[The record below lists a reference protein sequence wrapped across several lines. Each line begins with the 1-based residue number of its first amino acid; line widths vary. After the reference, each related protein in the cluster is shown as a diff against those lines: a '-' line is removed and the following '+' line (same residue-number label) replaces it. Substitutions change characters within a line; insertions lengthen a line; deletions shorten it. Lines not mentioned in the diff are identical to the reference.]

1 MVTDKGVRE
10 APMIEYDDDGFKLTH
25 HVPGDSRALDFT
37 ERAGAGRGAG
47 RVRRGRDTARAQY
60 DFGGEFEM
68 FLILGESYYT
78 QVRVRGE

>member
-1 MVTDKGVRE
+1 
-10 APMIEYDDDGFKLTH
+10 MIEYDDDGFKLTY

-37 ERAGAGRGAG
+37 DGAGRRREGAA
-47 RVRRGRDTARAQY
+47 RVRRGRGTARAQY